1 MSKFTEKRDELEAK
15 AKPFL
20 MAWLTG
26 VKDSPG
32 QHGLTLILGGVIALV
47 LRFFLR

>member
-1 MSKFTEKRDELEAK
+1 MSKFTDTRDEVEAK

-20 MAWLTG
+20 MAWLSG

-32 QHGLTLILGGVIALV
+32 QHGLTALV
-47 LRFFLR
+47 AIVLTLIVRMVL